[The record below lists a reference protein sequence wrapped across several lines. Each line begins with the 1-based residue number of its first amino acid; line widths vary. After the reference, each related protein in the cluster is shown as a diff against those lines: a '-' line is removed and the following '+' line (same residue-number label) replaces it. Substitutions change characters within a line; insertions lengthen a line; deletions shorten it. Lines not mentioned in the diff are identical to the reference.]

1 MVKDHAQTTCKRKVA
16 QLIGRQ
22 GLMALAV
29 SLFSTITWA
38 AEPVKINSLLT
49 YPESYNMKM
58 VRVEGTVSGY
68 RMNHFIGNRTKLEKC
83 IQEFSVEDETGTINA
98 SYATICQMGM
108 VMLKDGDRV
117 MIDAHFSGILDVR
130 SVVKN

>member
-1 MVKDHAQTTCKRKVA
+1 MMNEHAQTKCKRKVA
-16 QLIGRQ
+16 QLIGRP
-22 GLMALAV
+22 GLIALAV

-68 RMNHFIGNRTKLEKC
+68 HMNHFIGNSTKLEKC
-83 IQEFSVEDETGTINA
+83 IQEFSVEDDTGTINA
-98 SYATICQMGM
+98 SYATICQMGT
-108 VMLKDGDRV
+108 VMLKDGDHV
-117 MIDAHFSGILDVR
+117 TIDAHFSGILDVR
-130 SVVKN
+130 SVAKN